1 MRMTSDDIGNNTSND
16 TINDVNNHA
25 VIILASGLSQRLG
38 QSKQL
43 LTQDGEPLI
52 VQMVKLALTTQPQ
65 AIIVVIPK
73 NNTEIAQAIDELA
86 AQPVVHIV
94 NNPTP
99 ETGMA
104 HSLYLA
110 IDAVAQRVSSHDN
123 SMIDRV
129 LIMATDQL
137 LLDTKHLHK
146 LLAGKHE
153 VVASSYPHLQEAD
166 KDFALDKYK
175 ANIVGLPISI
185 DYWRLK
191 EWQVALTGDKGLR
204 HLIRALHTEQ
214 MSTVINQQLSYDID
228 TPEQLAYAKQQ
239 QWLDS

>member
-1 MRMTSDDIGNNTSND
+1 MRMTSDNVGNNTSND
-16 TINDVNNHA
+16 TINDVSNHA

-99 ETGMA
+99 K
-104 HSLYLA
+104 LA
-110 IDAVAQRVSSHDN
+110 WR
-123 SMIDRV
+123 
-129 LIMATDQL
+129 
-137 LLDTKHLHK
+137 
-146 LLAGKHE
+146 
-153 VVASSYPHLQEAD
+153 
-166 KDFALDKYK
+166 
-175 ANIVGLPISI
+175 IVCI
-185 DYWRLK
+185 
-191 EWQVALTGDKGLR
+191 
-204 HLIRALHTEQ
+204 
-214 MSTVINQQLSYDID
+214 
-228 TPEQLAYAKQQ
+228 
-239 QWLDS
+239 